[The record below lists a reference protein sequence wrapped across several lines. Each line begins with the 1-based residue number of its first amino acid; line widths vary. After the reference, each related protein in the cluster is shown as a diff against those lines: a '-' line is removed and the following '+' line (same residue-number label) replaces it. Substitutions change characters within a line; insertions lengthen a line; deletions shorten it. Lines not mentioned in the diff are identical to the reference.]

1 MFRNLF
7 LTGMGLVVAAGVPFV
22 YYNAGDWLKSASASA
37 AALVPAT
44 GAAAGDQAAAAAGAA
59 PGAPPADRIP
69 ILAMSDA
76 LRFDITPDGI
86 LRYWPR
92 VSTGLG
98 QIQLHGYRVPL
109 ITGTAEDDVA
119 GSATYYFNPQQQLQR
134 ITFYGTTGNPQRLL
148 AVLAGRYNFARKVLN
163 SPSMYVYEVA
173 DPSGLPPQSTCRIE
187 QADVVKAAEPYT
199 RYKISLTIERPTG

>member
-1 MFRNLF
+1 
-7 LTGMGLVVAAGVPFV
+7 
-22 YYNAGDWLKSASASA
+22 
-37 AALVPAT
+37 
-44 GAAAGDQAAAAAGAA
+44 
-59 PGAPPADRIP
+59 
-69 ILAMSDA
+69 MSDA

-109 ITGTAEDDVA
+109 VTGTAEDDMA

-148 AVLAGRYNFARKVLN
+148 ATLASRYGFARHVLN

-187 QADVVKAAEPYT
+187 QADVVKAAEPLT
-199 RYKISLTIERPTG
+199 RYKISLTIERPAG